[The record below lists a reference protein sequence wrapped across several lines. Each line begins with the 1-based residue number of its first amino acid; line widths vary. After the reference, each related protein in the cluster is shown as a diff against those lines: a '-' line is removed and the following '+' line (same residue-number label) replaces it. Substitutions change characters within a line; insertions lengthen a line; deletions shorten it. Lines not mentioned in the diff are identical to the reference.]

1 LGARRRLIW
10 KLGEG
15 KRKGTGP
22 SPQSPF
28 YSSNIDHSNQ
38 LASKAKDSL
47 EKKEGL
53 DGFVQED

>member
-1 LGARRRLIW
+1 M
-10 KLGEG
+10 
-15 KRKGTGP
+15 GP

-28 YSSNIDHSNQ
+28 HSSNIDHSNQ

-47 EKKEGL
+47 EKKEGF